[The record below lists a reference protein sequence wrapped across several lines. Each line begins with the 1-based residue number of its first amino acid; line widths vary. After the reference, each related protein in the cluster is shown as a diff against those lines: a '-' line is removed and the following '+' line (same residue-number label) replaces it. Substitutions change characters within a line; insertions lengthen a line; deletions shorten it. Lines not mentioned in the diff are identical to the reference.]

1 MDPVGPLSDAALWA
15 LAKDGQLSAFGRVLR
30 RHEAEVG
37 AAIRGR
43 YGVRAPAAEILAAAF
58 LALWRSR
65 DSLEAAENAAVL
77 VATRVASVLDTSGG
91 SLLARASG
99 DGVAGA
105 GPVWTTAAAGPAD
118 PTEAALLYF
127 GAGLPM
133 TTVST
138 VLDVSP
144 DDVIAALQRYQA
156 GTRAVLPASHAIKIQ
171 TDS

>member
-15 LAKDGQLSAFGRVLR
+15 LAKNGQLSAFGRVLR

-65 DSLEAAENAAVL
+65 DSLEAAENAGVL
-77 VATRVASVLDTSGG
+77 ATTRVPAVLDTSGG
-91 SLLARASG
+91 SLLARASA
-99 DGVAGA
+99 DGIAVSGA
-105 GPVWTTAAAGPAD
+105 SHAATAVRPAD
-118 PTEAALLYF
+118 PAEAALLYF

-133 TTVST
+133 ATVST
-138 VLDVSP
+138 VLDASA

-156 GTRAVLPASHAIKIQ
+156 GTRTALPASHAITTQ